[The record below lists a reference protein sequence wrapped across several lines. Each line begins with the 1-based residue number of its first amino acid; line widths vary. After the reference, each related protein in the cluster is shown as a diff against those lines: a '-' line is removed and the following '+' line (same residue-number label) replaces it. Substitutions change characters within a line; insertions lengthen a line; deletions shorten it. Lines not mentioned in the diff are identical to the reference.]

1 MDNNELISAIRNSS
15 ERAFQIVFNKYY
27 QGLVRF
33 ACSYTENSDAAENI
47 VQDSFVVLWEKR
59 EILEEDSNLHALL
72 VQIVK
77 LKVWNYIEKQRRRVL
92 VEKSLY
98 DNAVREMNLK
108 LYTLDSIN
116 TTSLYIED
124 IKKII
129 EETLT
134 ELPELTQKNFPD
146 EPGRILIQQRN
157 STKGKFIRKKHRIP
171 YLKGNQA
178 ITFIFIAISKISSI
192 FLKKISS
199 FFRGTLFSQN
209 IYMLGTNIHILW
221 MIIKY
226 LNTSWDMR
234 LGKKKKNS

>member
-1 MDNNELISAIRNSS
+1 M
-15 ERAFQIVFNKYY
+15 
-27 QGLVRF
+27 
-33 ACSYTENSDAAENI
+33 DAAENI

-134 ELPELTQKNFPD
+134 ELPELTQIIFRMSREEYLSNK
-146 EPGRILIQQRN
+146 EIAQRVN
-157 STKGKFIRKKHRIP
+157 LSEKTHRLHCFRSWRKG
-171 YLKGNQA
+171 
-178 ITFIFIAISKISSI
+178 
-192 FLKKISS
+192 
-199 FFRGTLFSQN
+199 
-209 IYMLGTNIHILW
+209 
-221 MIIKY
+221 
-226 LNTSWDMR
+226 
-234 LGKKKKNS
+234 

>member
-108 LYTLDSIN
+108 LYTLDSIV
-116 TTSLYIED
+116 SQQ
-124 IKKII
+124 
-129 EETLT
+129 T
-134 ELPELTQKNFPD
+134 EQKCN
-146 EPGRILIQQRN
+146 RW
-157 STKGKFIRKKHRIP
+157 
-171 YLKGNQA
+171 
-178 ITFIFIAISKISSI
+178 IFTMQH
-192 FLKKISS
+192 LQ
-199 FFRGTLFSQN
+199 LVNQN
-209 IYMLGTNIHILW
+209 ILLCVIFVTNI
-221 MIIKY
+221 M
-226 LNTSWDMR
+226 
-234 LGKKKKNS
+234 

>member
-27 QGLVRF
+27 LGLVRF

-134 ELPELTQKNFPD
+134 ELPELTQKIFRMSREEYLSNK
-146 EPGRILIQQRN
+146 EIAQRVN
-157 STKGKFIRKKHRIP
+157 LSEKSIEFHISKAIKQLRLSLSP
-171 YLKGNQA
+171 YLR
-178 ITFIFIAISKISSI
+178 
-192 FLKKISS
+192 FLL
-199 FFRGTLFSQN
+199 FF
-209 IYMLGTNIHILW
+209 
-221 MIIKY
+221 
-226 LNTSWDMR
+226 
-234 LGKKKKNS
+234 

>member
-98 DNAVREMNLK
+98 DNAVREMNL
-108 LYTLDSIN
+108 
-116 TTSLYIED
+116 
-124 IKKII
+124 
-129 EETLT
+129 
-134 ELPELTQKNFPD
+134 
-146 EPGRILIQQRN
+146 
-157 STKGKFIRKKHRIP
+157 
-171 YLKGNQA
+171 
-178 ITFIFIAISKISSI
+178 
-192 FLKKISS
+192 
-199 FFRGTLFSQN
+199 
-209 IYMLGTNIHILW
+209 
-221 MIIKY
+221 
-226 LNTSWDMR
+226 
-234 LGKKKKNS
+234 